1 MTLYQAINMVDDIK
15 PNAFS
20 DETKTA
26 WLNECE
32 GMVQTEVLLLSPAD
46 IIVYRYDRDHDA
58 ELLAK
63 APHDKIYWMYLAA
76 MVDFGN
82 GEYNKYANTMQLFNA
97 AFAEYQSWYALHYR
111 PADGEAEELGYYI
124 SAYAIAVKHGYS
136 GTEEEWLESL
146 RGRDGTVGF
155 EALTPEQK
163 EELRGEK
170 GAAGKAA
177 SIGIGTITTGLA
189 GSSADVTNSGSETDA
204 ILNFVIPRGDRGAAG
219 AAAKVRIG
227 TVTTGE
233 PGTAAQVTN
242 SGSETDAVLDFTIP
256 RGATGASGSG
266 TGDMLAATYDP
277 AGGARQVAFK
287 NDLTSHTG
295 NTGIHVTAEE
305 KKAWSGKLGSG
316 DLKASID
323 SSSGT
328 ADCPSAK
335 AVYDFVTAQIGNAI
349 GGTY

>member
-204 ILNFVIPRGDRGAAG
+204 
-219 AAAKVRIG
+219 
-227 TVTTGE
+227 
-233 PGTAAQVTN
+233 
-242 SGSETDAVLDFTIP
+242 VLDFTIP